1 MRPRTRAPHLGILSA
16 PLCYQ
21 PAHLETSSAPQQNHH
36 VHLGISSALNNSTSK
51 SRVRSSLGP
60 RNLMCALGM
69 RTWKRQVYS
78 RFAPTNFRC
87 VAHAHLETPS
97 ALGKCTSKLCM
108 RKLLHLEMSHVRLL
122 GALGI
127 RKCVDVRTQES
138 QVHRVSQQPAHS
150 GIPSALVASNPG
162 ILDPPAWCI
171 WKSHVLARLLGIF
184 SCSASA
190 FTYFNSSVSIRPT
203 WAFRTTANMRLMFL
217 AVAFR
222 LCPSINAESL
232 AFVCLMLS
240 RCTLWHLMVVIILTL
255 YN

>member
-1 MRPRTRAPHLGILSA
+1 MSTRTRAPHLGILSA

-21 PAHLETSSAPQQNHH
+21 PAHLKTSSAPQQNHH
-36 VHLGISSALNNSTSK
+36 VHLGISSALNNSASK

-69 RTWKRQVYS
+69 RTWKRQVCS
-78 RFAPTNFRC
+78 RFAPTNIRCVAHAHLETPTTPRFAPTNFRC
-87 VAHAHLETPS
+87 VAHAHLKTPS

-171 WKSHVLARLLGIF
+171 RKSHVRARLLGKAHSTAVLLRTRYHAPGMPGLLDLRRKLI
-184 SCSASA
+184 CHLNRTCMR
-190 FTYFNSSVSIRPT
+190 TYHHVRWP
-203 WAFRTTANMRLMFL
+203 L
-217 AVAFR
+217 
-222 LCPSINAESL
+222 
-232 AFVCLMLS
+232 
-240 RCTLWHLMVVIILTL
+240 HL
-255 YN
+255 

>member
-1 MRPRTRAPHLGILSA
+1 M
-16 PLCYQ
+16 
-21 PAHLETSSAPQQNHH
+21 
-36 VHLGISSALNNSTSK
+36 HLGISSALNNSTSK
-51 SRVRSSLGP
+51 SRVRSSLRP

-87 VAHAHLETPS
+87 VAHAHLETPTATRFAPTNFRFVAHAHMETPS

-203 WAFRTTANMRLMFL
+203 WAFRMTANMRLMFL

-222 LCPSINAESL
+222 LCPSINAELL